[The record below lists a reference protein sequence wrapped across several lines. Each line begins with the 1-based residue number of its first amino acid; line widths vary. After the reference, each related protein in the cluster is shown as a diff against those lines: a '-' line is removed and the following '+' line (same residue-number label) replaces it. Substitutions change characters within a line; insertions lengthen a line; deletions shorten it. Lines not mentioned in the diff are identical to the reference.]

1 MGLAELCAES
11 LSWTFRFHFGKQ
23 ATARLAGRSC
33 RVRQSNLALAVAHNY
48 RAAGWPLLKRLL
60 KNGRGLVMDIKG
72 VLDPLQAPTG
82 VENWRL

>member
-1 MGLAELCAES
+1 L
-11 LSWTFRFHFGKQ
+11 
-23 ATARLAGRSC
+23 
-33 RVRQSNLALAVAHNY
+33 VLAVAHNY